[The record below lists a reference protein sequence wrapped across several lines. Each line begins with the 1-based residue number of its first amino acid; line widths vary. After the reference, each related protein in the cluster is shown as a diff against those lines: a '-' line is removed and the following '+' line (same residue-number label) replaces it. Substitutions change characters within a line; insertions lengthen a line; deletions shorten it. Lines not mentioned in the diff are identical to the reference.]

1 MRESAYLE
9 GQDHLVARIKVL
21 PAFAAFDD
29 RRLKEL
35 LRLCKICTYESGE
48 IVIQEGEREQCMYF
62 LFSGSVQVSKGGK
75 VISTLRRTGDV
86 FGEMSLVDGSPRFAT
101 VRAVGETT
109 CLAVDA
115 SQLEQRAAKDGAEF
129 QAAMYKMFA
138 HILTQRLR
146 DTTEDYLEVR
156 QELEQVKKIVPL
168 PTKG

>member
-35 LRLCKICTYESGE
+35 LRLCKICTYDPGE
-48 IVIQEGEREQCMYF
+48 IVIQEGEKEQSMYF
-62 LFSGSVQVSKGGK
+62 LFSGAVQVSKGGK
-75 VISTLRRTGDV
+75 VVSTLRRTGDV

-109 CLAVDA
+109 CLVVDA
-115 SQLEQRAAKDGAEF
+115 AHLDQRAVRDGAEF

-146 DTTEDYLEVR
+146 ATTEDYLAVR
-156 QELEQVKKIVPL
+156 QELEQAKKGTPL
-168 PTKG
+168 SGKE

>member
-1 MRESAYLE
+1 MKESAYLE
-9 GQDHLVARIKVL
+9 GQDHLVARIKLL

-29 RRLKEL
+29 RRLRSL
-35 LRLCKICTYESGE
+35 LRLCKIRTYEPGE
-48 IVIQEGEREQCMYF
+48 TVIQEGEKEQCMYF
-62 LFSGSVQVSKGGK
+62 LFSGTAQVSKGGK

-109 CLAVDA
+109 CLTVDA
-115 SQLEQRAAKDGAEF
+115 SQLEKVAGKDDADF

-146 DTTEDYLEVR
+146 VTTEDYLGVR
-156 QELEQVKKIVPL
+156 QELEQVKKSVPL
-168 PTKG
+168 ATKE